1 MGESVE
7 IAMLTCSFHS
17 VIVKSFLYM
26 YVGHLIL
33 FVGHLIS
40 CISWVGKSMNLK
52 AKRNVDLI

>member
-17 VIVKSFLYM
+17 VIVKSFL